1 MGYLNE
7 IRSFFTDHILIFN
20 LLVVIIISFLIS
32 TTYDKAMVKIRS
44 GKSSRNKII
53 IYEIFECLFI
63 FIIYSLL
70 IAGFT
75 NRRLP
80 NLKEFAL
87 MVLVSLCLDRARI
100 KGEKK

>member
-1 MGYLNE
+1 MGFLNQ
-7 IRSFFTDHILIFN
+7 IRDFFDNHILVFN
-20 LLVVIIISFLIS
+20 LLAVIIISFLIS
-32 TTYDKAMVKIRS
+32 KTYDKALVKIRS
-44 GKSSRNKII
+44 GESFRNKVI
-53 IYEIFECLFI
+53 IYEILECLFI
-63 FIIYSLL
+63 FVTYSLL

-87 MVLVSLCLDRARI
+87 MVLVSLCLDRARL